1 MRPTSERG
9 SATVELVLITP
20 VLLLMLVFVV
30 FLGRLGQARNDVDR
44 AARDAARA
52 ASIARL
58 PEDAEAAGRDAARAT
73 LESGGASCRQMAVSV
88 DAAGFVPGGTVSAT
102 VTCTVDLADV
112 AGLGLPGATTLTAS
126 FREPVDTY
134 RGIGS

>member
-1 MRPTSERG
+1 MSERG
-9 SATVELVLITP
+9 SASMELVLLTP

-52 ASIARL
+52 ASMARL
-58 PEDAEAAGRDAARAT
+58 PEDAEAAGRDAAHAT
-73 LESGGASCRQMAVSV
+73 LDSGGVGCRQMAVSV
-88 DAAGFVPGGTVSAT
+88 DTGAFDLGGTVSAM
-102 VTCTVDLADV
+102 VTCTIELAEV
-112 AGLGLPGATTLTAS
+112 AGLGVPGSTTLTAS

-134 RGIGS
+134 RGIRP